1 MLHPSVLEA
10 VPEPV
15 AARSNTE
22 LDVVMRFEVLGPLR
36 AWDEDKELDLG
47 FPQQRALLS
56 MLLAQAGR
64 PVGTSTIVDAL
75 WGEDPPDSAVNMVR
89 RYVGGLRR
97 LLEPE
102 LAPRAP
108 GRRLIRRAGGYVLQ
122 VEQEE
127 CDLLE
132 FRGLTEGGTRAVAT
146 GRTEE
151 AVSHFIKAL
160 RLWQGEVAM
169 GIPPSV
175 RAHALFSS
183 IERELVRTAQL
194 AADAALLCD
203 RADDVLPWLRR
214 AVALDPLNEPLHAR
228 LVMTLAAAGLQAEAL
243 VAFEE
248 IRHRLLVQLGV
259 SPGPELSSAH
269 IQVLRQQP
277 PPSGGEH
284 ESQAPEAPKQ
294 LAEVIVRPAQLP
306 AELGAFAG
314 RKAELSRLG
323 EVTHKVSAGPG
334 TPVAVLISGMAGVGK
349 TTLAVKWAAQV
360 ADQFPDGQFY
370 VDLRGFDPARK
381 PMPPLEAL
389 RHMLEGLGV
398 PPERIPSGIDA
409 RAGLFRSM
417 LNGRRVLVLLD
428 NAWETEQVRPL
439 LASQVG
445 CLTLIT
451 SRKALPGLTTAGVLP
466 LPLDLPSVADAH
478 ASLVLRAGAER
489 LAADPQ
495 AADEIIAQCGRLPL
509 ALAIV
514 AARTQRHQHFPLAAI
529 AAELRDTHRS
539 LDALSSSDPT
549 TDARAAFTCS
559 YQLLPPDGARLF
571 RLLSLHPGPSIEA
584 GAAAALTA
592 LPVGRARLML
602 GELADAHLLNEVM
615 PGRYGLHHLLRTF
628 SIELAA
634 IHDTPAERQAA
645 QLRMLDH
652 YLHTAYSA
660 DYVFG
665 SKKNRLD
672 LSPAQPDSVPGHFT
686 DRPTALAWFTAECD
700 TLAAVIPHALDAGF
714 FTQAWQLPCC
724 FHEFLYGQGQWGLWA
739 ATQRT
744 AVEAARLDGSLFGE
758 ITTLRKLVSALAHLK
773 QFDEAREYLDLA
785 FAAARELDDPNEQG
799 FTHAAMSELLEAQG
813 KYHDSLSHAEA
824 SIHLFRQTGL
834 RSSEALGLSNMAWTH
849 ALLGNHAE
857 AIKWSLVAIDLAQ
870 RIGQPMVEAGAWD
883 TMALAHLRLGDFH
896 QAISCCHRALK
907 VLPYGELFRQA
918 IVWENLGDACEGA
931 GDHPAARSAWQK
943 SATLYEQLEQPE
955 ELDRLEAKLDGCA
968 TSGQNGSA

>member
-1 MLHPSVLEA
+1 MLHVSAFEA
-10 VPEPV
+10 VPESG
-15 AARSNTE
+15 ARSDTE

-36 AWDEDKELDLG
+36 AWDGDKELDLG

-64 PVGTSTIVDAL
+64 PVGTSTVIDAL

-97 LLEPE
+97 LLEPG

-127 CDLLE
+127 FDLLE

-160 RLWQGEVAM
+160 GLWQGEVAM

-183 IERELVRTAQL
+183 IERELVHTAQL

-203 RADDVLPWLRR
+203 RADDVLSWLRR

-228 LVMTLAAAGLQAEAL
+228 VVMTLAAAGFQAEAL

-248 IRHRLLVQLGV
+248 IRHRLLEELGV
-259 SPGPELSSAH
+259 SPGPELSDAH
-269 IQVLRQQP
+269 MQVLRQQR
-277 PPSGGEH
+277 PPSDGER
-284 ESQAPEAPKQ
+284 EPEAPEARRG
-294 LAEVIVRPAQLP
+294 ATEATVRPAQLP
-306 AELGAFAG
+306 AELGTFAG
-314 RKAELSRLG
+314 RRAELSRLG
-323 EVTHKVSAGPG
+323 EITHKVSAGPG
-334 TPVAVLISGMAGVGK
+334 APVAVLISGMAGVGK
-349 TTLAVKWAAQV
+349 TTLAVKWSGQV

-370 VDLRGFDPARK
+370 VDLRGFDPARN

-389 RHMLEGLGV
+389 RHMLEGLGI
-398 PPERIPSGIDA
+398 PPERIPRDIDA
-409 RAGLFRSM
+409 RAGLFRSL
-417 LNGRRVLVLLD
+417 LNGRRVLVVLD
-428 NAWETEQVRPL
+428 NAWETGQVRPL
-439 LASQVG
+439 LASSVG

-451 SRKALPGLTTAGVLP
+451 SRSALPGLTTAGVLP
-466 LPLDLPSVADAH
+466 LPLDLPSFADAH
-478 ASLVLRAGAER
+478 TSLVLRAGAER

-495 AADEIIAQCGRLPL
+495 AAAEIITQCGRLPL

-514 AARTQRHQHFPLAAI
+514 AARTQRHPHFPLAAI
-529 AAELRDTHRS
+529 AAELRDTHNS

-571 RLLSLHPGPSIEA
+571 RLLSLHPGPSIA
-584 GAAAALTA
+584 AAAAAALTA
-592 LPVGRARLML
+592 LPIARARLML
-602 GELADAHLLNEVM
+602 AELADAHLLNELM

-628 SIELAA
+628 AVELTAT
-634 IHDTPAERQAA
+634 HDTPAERQAA

-660 DYVFG
+660 DQILG

-686 DRPTALAWFTAECD
+686 DRPTSLAWFTAERD
-700 TLAAVIPHALDAGF
+700 TLAAVIPHALDTGF

-724 FHEFLYGQGQWGLWA
+724 LQDFLYSQGGWELWA

-744 AVEAARLDGSLFGE
+744 AVEAARLDGSLLGE
-758 ITTLRKLVSALAHLK
+758 ITTLRKLARALAELK
-773 QFDEAREYLDLA
+773 QFDEAREHLDLA
-785 FAAARELDDPNEQG
+785 FVTARELDDPTEQAL
-799 FTHAAMSELLEAQG
+799 THGAMSFLLQAQG
-813 KYHDSLSHAEA
+813 SYYDALSHSEA
-824 SIHLFRQTGL
+824 AIHLFRQTGL
-834 RSSEALGLSNMAWTH
+834 RSSEALGLSSIAWIH
-849 ALLGNHAE
+849 ARLGNYTE
-857 AIKWSLVAIDLAQ
+857 AIKWCHRAIELGQ
-870 RIGQPMVEAGAWD
+870 RIGQPEVEAYTFD
-883 TMALAHLRLGDFH
+883 TMALAYLGLGDFH

-907 VLPYGELFRQA
+907 ALPYGEHFYQA
-918 IVWENLGDACEGA
+918 TFWERLGDSHEGA
-931 GDHPAARSAWQK
+931 GDHPAARSAWQQ
-943 SATLYEQLEQPE
+943 SATLYEQLERPE
-955 ELDRLEAKLDGCA
+955 EADRLKAKLDGSA
-968 TSGQNGSA
+968 TSGQNDLA